1 MKKEDSPAV
10 RILLV
15 DDNAHGLKARRM
27 ILMDHGYAVETATS
41 GEAAWEIFQKNHFDV
56 VVTDYRMG
64 GMNGAELIERIH
76 SSDAPARTVLLS
88 GFIDC
93 LGLTE
98 QSTGADELISK
109 TNKEVPDLLRAIK
122 KLSERP
128 RRRGASSQR
137 GGGNTAKGRRAP

>member
-1 MKKEDSPAV
+1 MKKEDSPAA

-27 ILMDHGYAVETATS
+27 ILMDHGYEVETAAS
-41 GEAAWEIFQKNHFDV
+41 GEAAWESFQKNHFDI

-64 GMNGAELIERIH
+64 GMTGVDLIQRIH
-76 SSDAPARTVLLS
+76 ESNSPARTVLLS

-98 QSTGADELISK
+98 QSTGADELVSK
-109 TNKEVPDLLRAIK
+109 TNKEVADLLRAIK
-122 KLSERP
+122 KLAARP
-128 RRRGASSQR
+128 RRRGATSQ
-137 GGGNTAKGRRAP
+137 GGGEGGSKSRRAT

>member
-1 MKKEDSPAV
+1 MKNEDSPVV

-27 ILMDHGYAVETATS
+27 ILMDHGYEVETAAS
-41 GEAAWEIFQKNHFDV
+41 GEAAWESFQKNHFDI

-64 GMNGAELIERIH
+64 GMTGVDLIRRIH
-76 SSDAPARTVLLS
+76 ESNSPARTVLLS

-98 QSTGADELISK
+98 QSTGADELVSK
-109 TNKEVPDLLRAIK
+109 TNKEVADLLRAIK
-122 KLSERP
+122 KLAARP
-128 RRRGASSQR
+128 RRRGATSQ
-137 GGGNTAKGRRAP
+137 GGGEGGSKSRRAT

>member
-1 MKKEDSPAV
+1 MKKEDSPAA

-27 ILMDHGYAVETATS
+27 ILMDHGYEVETATS
-41 GEAAWEIFQKNHFDV
+41 GEAAWESFQKNHFDI

-64 GMNGAELIERIH
+64 GMTGVDLIQRIH
-76 SSDAPARTVLLS
+76 ESDSPARTVLLS

-109 TNKEVPDLLRAIK
+109 TNKEVADLLRAVK
-122 KLSERP
+122 KLAARP
-128 RRRGASSQR
+128 RRRGASSQ
-137 GGGNTAKGRRAP
+137 GGGEGGSKNRRAT

>member
-1 MKKEDSPAV
+1 MKNEDSPAV

-15 DDNAHGLKARRM
+15 DDNIHGLKARRM
-27 ILMDHGYAVETATS
+27 ILMEHGYEVETAAS
-41 GEAAWEIFQKNHFDV
+41 GEAAWETFQKNHFDV

-64 GMNGAELIERIH
+64 GMNGVDLIKKIH
-76 SSDAPARTVLLS
+76 ASNSPARTVLLS

-109 TNKEVPDLLRAIK
+109 TNKEVTDLLRTIK
-122 KLSERP
+122 KLAARP

-137 GGGNTAKGRRAP
+137 DDESGSQSRRAT

>member
-1 MKKEDSPAV
+1 MKNEDSPVV

-27 ILMDHGYAVETATS
+27 ILMDHGYEVETAAS
-41 GEAAWEIFQKNHFDV
+41 GEAAWETFQKNHFDV

-64 GMNGAELIERIH
+64 GMNGVELIRRIH
-76 SSDAPARTVLLS
+76 ASGSPARTVLLS

-122 KLSERP
+122 KLAVRP
-128 RRRGASSQR
+128 RRRGAASQR
-137 GGGNTAKGRRAP
+137 DDESGTKARRAT

>member
-27 ILMDHGYAVETATS
+27 ILMDHGYEVETAAS
-41 GEAAWEIFQKNHFDV
+41 GEAAWEIFQKNQFDV

-64 GMNGAELIERIH
+64 GMNGVELIKKIH
-76 SSDAPARTVLLS
+76 ASNSPARTVLLS

-109 TNKEVPDLLRAIK
+109 TNKEVPDLLRVVR
-122 KLSERP
+122 KLATRP
-128 RRRGASSQR
+128 RRRGAASQR
-137 GGGNTAKGRRAP
+137 DDESGTKSRRAT

>member
-1 MKKEDSPAV
+1 MKKEDSPAA

-27 ILMDHGYAVETATS
+27 ILMDHGYEVETAAS
-41 GEAAWEIFQKNHFDV
+41 GEAAWESFQKNHFDI

-64 GMNGAELIERIH
+64 GMNGVELIRRIRA
-76 SSDAPARTVLLS
+76 SDNPARTVLLS

-93 LGLTE
+93 LGLNE

-109 TNKEVPDLLRAIK
+109 TNKEVSDLLRTIK
-122 KLSERP
+122 KLAARP

-137 GGGNTAKGRRAP
+137 DSDSGTKSRRAT

>member
-1 MKKEDSPAV
+1 MKKQDSPAV

-27 ILMDHGYAVETATS
+27 ILMDHGYEVETAAS
-41 GEAAWEIFQKNHFDV
+41 GETAWETFQKNHFDV

-64 GMNGAELIERIH
+64 GMNGVELIRLIRE
-76 SSDAPARTVLLS
+76 SETPARTVLLS
-88 GFIDC
+88 GFIEC

-122 KLSERP
+122 KLSTTP

-137 GGGNTAKGRRAP
+137 DELNSAKNRRVT

>member
-1 MKKEDSPAV
+1 MKNEDSPVV

-27 ILMDHGYAVETATS
+27 ILMDHGYEVETAAS
-41 GEAAWEIFQKNHFDV
+41 GEAAWETFQKNHFDV

-64 GMNGAELIERIH
+64 GMNGVELIRRIH
-76 SSDAPARTVLLS
+76 ASGSPARTVLLS

-122 KLSERP
+122 KLAIRP
-128 RRRGASSQR
+128 RRRGAASQR
-137 GGGNTAKGRRAP
+137 DPASAPEARRAT

>member
-1 MKKEDSPAV
+1 MKKEDSPSV

-27 ILMDHGYAVETATS
+27 ILLDHGYEVETAAS
-41 GEAAWEIFQKNHFDV
+41 GEAAWESFQKNHFDV

-64 GMNGAELIERIH
+64 GMNGVDLIQRIH
-76 SSDAPARTVLLS
+76 ASNSPARTVLLS

-93 LGLTE
+93 LGMTE

-122 KLSERP
+122 KLATRP
-128 RRRGASSQR
+128 RRRGASSQ
-137 GGGNTAKGRRAP
+137 GGGEGGTKSRRVT

>member
-1 MKKEDSPAV
+1 MKKDDLPVV

-15 DDNAHGLKARRM
+15 DDNTHGLKARRM
-27 ILMDHGYAVETATS
+27 ILMDHGYEVETAAS
-41 GEAAWEIFQKNHFDV
+41 GEAAWEIFQKNQFDV

-64 GMNGAELIERIH
+64 GMNGVDLIQRIH
-76 SSDAPARTVLLS
+76 ASGSPARTVLLS

-109 TNKEVPDLLRAIK
+109 TNKEVSDLLRAIK
-122 KLSERP
+122 KLAVRP
-128 RRRGASSQR
+128 RRRGAGSQR
-137 GGGNTAKGRRAP
+137 DDESGAKSRRAT

>member
-1 MKKEDSPAV
+1 
-10 RILLV
+10 
-15 DDNAHGLKARRM
+15 
-27 ILMDHGYAVETATS
+27 MDHGYEVETAAS
-41 GEAAWEIFQKNHFDV
+41 GETAWETFQKNHFDV

-64 GMNGAELIERIH
+64 GMNGVELIRLIRE
-76 SSDAPARTVLLS
+76 SETPARTVLLS
-88 GFIDC
+88 GFIEC

-122 KLSERP
+122 KLSTTP

-137 GGGNTAKGRRAP
+137 DELNSAKNRRVT

>member
-15 DDNAHGLKARRM
+15 DDNAHGLKARKM
-27 ILMDHGYAVETATS
+27 ILLDHGYEVETAAS

-64 GMNGAELIERIH
+64 GMNGVELIRRIRGAG
-76 SSDAPARTVLLS
+76 SPARTVLLS

-109 TNKEVPDLLRAIK
+109 TNKEVPDLIRTIR
-122 KLSERP
+122 KLSTRP

-137 GGGNTAKGRRAP
+137 DDESGAKSRRAT

>member
-1 MKKEDSPAV
+1 M
-10 RILLV
+10 V
-15 DDNAHGLKARRM
+15 DDNTHGLKARRM
-27 ILMDHGYAVETATS
+27 ILMDHGYEVETAGS
-41 GEAAWEIFQKNHFDV
+41 GEAAWETFQKNHFDV

-64 GMNGAELIERIH
+64 GMNGVELIRRIH
-76 SSDAPARTVLLS
+76 ASNTPARTVLLS

-122 KLSERP
+122 KLAIRP
-128 RRRGASSQR
+128 RRRGAASQR
-137 GGGNTAKGRRAP
+137 DPASAPKARRAT